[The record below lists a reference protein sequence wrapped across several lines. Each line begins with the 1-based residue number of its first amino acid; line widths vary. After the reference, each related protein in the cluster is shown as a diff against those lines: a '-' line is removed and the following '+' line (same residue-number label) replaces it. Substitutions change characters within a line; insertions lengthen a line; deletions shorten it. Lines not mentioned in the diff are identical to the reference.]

1 MGLSPE
7 QLEFVS
13 TQLAEFL
20 TSERERHRPQSVA
33 ISAEQKE
40 TLRAYFRPELL
51 ERTRV
56 RQLGNE
62 SLRNPDFYSAVRGMG
77 IRNLPDLSRI
87 EALTFVDVIVFVMPI
102 TTKLLFHELV
112 HAEQFR
118 QMGALAFARRYANG
132 FMQSETYEAIPL
144 EIQAYG
150 LGAHFEA
157 EPNRPFA
164 VEEEVGRWIADG
176 RF

>member
-1 MGLSPE
+1 
-7 QLEFVS
+7 
-13 TQLAEFL
+13 
-20 TSERERHRPQSVA
+20 
-33 ISAEQKE
+33 
-40 TLRAYFRPELL
+40 
-51 ERTRV
+51 
-56 RQLGNE
+56 
-62 SLRNPDFYSAVRGMG
+62 MG
-77 IRNLPDLSRI
+77 ITNLPDLSRI
-87 EALTFVDVIVFVMPI
+87 DAITFLDVIVFVSPM

-118 QMGALAFARRYANG
+118 QMGVLAFARRYAKG
-132 FMQSETYEAIPL
+132 FLQGGTYEAIPL

-164 VEEEVGRWIADG
+164 VEEEVGRWIAEG